1 MSDRHH
7 DARPSFENLED
18 RILMSVAPIDDQVAV
33 VASVEAQPAAQEA
46 VAASEVVFIDSAVHG
61 AQALLANIPAN
72 AEVITLN
79 AASSGVDQISAV
91 LSGRSNISA
100 IHIISHGTDG
110 ALKLGNS
117 TLDASNVATT
127 SAWKAALSQDADIL
141 VYGCDV
147 GAGSEGAA
155 FVAALAAT
163 TGADVAASDD
173 NTSAA
178 DSDLEVTV
186 GAIQTAYL
194 SFSGFVGDLAGGTT
208 IFVNDIDATNP
219 GSGLESDSQ
228 NTIGGYAFELQ
239 DFPGLTVNDSLEIVS
254 TVGTGNLRV
263 FGTDVNVGTII
274 PGYLFGDHEQF
285 INEGNFT
292 FLGSNDTSFT
302 YKIHVGG
309 VVTGLETTET
319 ATIDIVTAVVAA
331 EDIVTT
337 LTVEHFG
344 LSLDASNG
352 RTRIWLDTT
361 NSRFGDVATQGTLTY
376 RGFAITQG
384 SVTVTQ
390 IAAGHLK
397 YTPGATPNYAYTSV
411 EYVLQQSNGNWDWTN
426 TEKLSISV
434 AQTNDAP
441 DSADNAVTIPEDTGY
456 AFNASD
462 FAFSDAIDG
471 ASLGGANSLLAVKI
485 TSLPAAG
492 TLTLGA
498 ANVTVDQMIAVADL
512 GNLVFTPAGNA
523 NGTPYTTFTF
533 KVQDDGG
540 TANGGVDLSASY
552 TFTINLTPVAD
563 LTATDDV
570 QSMLEDEIMNDDLS
584 GLVATTSGASVVN
597 GQLVFS
603 KASNPTNGSVVVNSN
618 GTFTYTPAANFFGA
632 DSFTYTV
639 TDAAAS
645 ETLTKTVTITVNP
658 VNDAPSFTKGSDIA
672 LNEDDA
678 AQTVVGFATAI
689 SVGPANEA
697 GQTLS
702 FSVTNDT
709 NSLFAVQP
717 AIAANGTLTFTPA
730 ANMFGTAIVSVYA
743 MDNGGTADDGDDT
756 SATQTFTITINPVN
770 DAPSFSVS
778 NVSIFEHS
786 GAYTGVVAT
795 GFSPG
800 PANESAQ
807 TALGYTVVSN
817 SNPALFTVAPSI
829 AADGTLTF
837 TPSDVLG
844 VATITVTVQDSGGTA
859 NGGVDTSTTRTFTIT
874 VNGIN
879 DEPDFTLAGN
889 VVVNEDSGAYS
900 ASGISSFV
908 AGPADEAG
916 QTATYTVTNNNNSL
930 FAVQPSIAADGS
942 LSFTPT
948 ANASGTA
955 IVSVYVMDNGGT
967 LNGGDDTSSIKTFT
981 ITVNPVND
989 VPSFTVGANQSVA
1002 EDAGAQTVNGFAT
1015 ALSKGPADEASQTL
1029 DFIVTNN
1036 NNPLFSV
1043 QPSIDANGNLTYTAA
1058 PDANGVATVSVRI
1071 HDDGG
1076 TANGGVDTSAIQTF
1090 TITITAVTD
1099 IAADTISTSEDVAVD
1114 SNLLTNDNFEGDEVI
1129 TAVTQGTNGTV
1140 TIVDGAAG
1148 TVRYT
1153 PNADWNG
1160 TDSYTYTVT
1169 SGGVTETATV
1179 NVTVTPVVDIATDT
1193 ATTTEETAVTTNV
1206 LANDTF
1212 EATPVVTAVTQG
1224 TNGTVTIL
1232 DANLGTVRYTP
1243 NADFNGTDS
1252 YSYTVT
1258 SGGVTE
1264 TAIVNVT
1271 VTAVVDITDDSA
1283 STNEDTAVTTNV
1295 LTNDNFE
1302 GTESITAVT
1311 QGTHGTVTILDA
1323 NLGTVSYTP
1332 NADFN
1337 GTDSYTYTVTS
1348 GGVTETAIVN
1358 VTVAAVVDIAADTIS
1373 TNEDTA
1379 VTSNLLTNDNFEGAE
1394 VITAVT
1400 QGTNGTVTIIDG
1412 NLGTV
1417 RYTPNADFNGTD
1429 SYTYTV
1435 TSPTGITE
1443 TATVTVTVNAVAD
1456 IVADS
1461 ATTAEDTAVTT
1472 NVLANDN
1479 FEGTPVI
1486 TAVTQGSNGSVA
1498 IVSGQ
1503 VVYTPNADFNGTDSY
1518 TYTVTSGGVTETAT
1532 VNVTVTAVVDIANDT
1547 ASTAEDTAVTTD
1559 VLANDNFEG
1568 TPVITS
1574 VTQGANGAVAIVS
1587 GQVRYTPNADFN
1599 GTDSYTY
1606 TVTSGGV
1613 TETATVNVTITAVAD
1628 IANDTATT
1636 AEDTAVTTDV
1646 LANDSFEGTP
1656 VITSVTQG
1664 TNGVVAIVSGQVRYT
1679 PNADFNGTDSYTYTV
1694 TSGGLTETATVNVT
1708 VTAVADIVADSI
1720 SVNEDGSVTSNL
1732 LTNDTF
1738 EATPTITAVTQGANG
1753 TVAIVNGA
1761 LGTVSYTPSGNF
1773 NGTDS
1778 YTYTVTSAGLTETVT
1793 VTVTINSVND
1803 APAGTD
1809 KTIVID
1815 QDASY
1820 TFSASDFAL
1829 SDVNDSPANTLAG
1842 VTITTLP
1849 VVGTLTLSAAPVIIG
1864 QVVAVANLGNLVYT
1878 PVASAT
1884 GNPYTTFTFQV
1895 QDNGGTSN
1903 SGVDL
1908 DQSANT
1914 LTVIVLPALTITG
1927 PNTIAT
1933 DGENPDVVAEI
1944 NDQAYVV
1951 TVAGDNSG
1959 NALSFSVST
1968 NGGGTWTAV
1977 TALESLTSNGP
1988 GASTYTLDLNALA
2001 ATPALDSSNFKVRVT
2016 ETFVGGGARS
2026 KDLAVKVDNAA
2037 NAPAINTLTAAN
2049 TLNAWN
2055 YSFGGTAAEAGA
2067 VVSFSLGDGVHT
2079 ALTGTATAN
2088 GSGVWTVSGINILS
2102 LNDGTLTLTVF
2113 QTDIYGNVSPTA
2125 TATVTKNTDT
2135 VMFAGPLGNVTASNA
2150 TAYRVS
2156 GYAKVGA
2163 SVVINVG
2170 GVPNTVTA
2178 DAETGAFSAV
2188 VNMSAIANSPSFS
2201 LSAQQTKS
2209 GTTYAPT
2216 TTTIVKNSAVIT
2228 APTVATT
2235 TGGAASAFPLSGT
2248 GTAGSTI
2255 TVVITSGS
2263 DTVVLGGI
2271 VVDGSG
2277 NWSTTVNLS
2286 TVASGGITV
2295 RLYQRLSNGNQ
2306 SATVT
2311 SATSTIAAVTDD
2323 VHLDIEEM
2331 LDGKSLELWVKAGKM
2346 AVEDLSWTDFMDRP
2360 SLSESLTLEV
2370 DAFQA

>member
-186 GAIQTAYL
+186 GAIQTAYI
-194 SFSGFVGDLAGGTT
+194 SFSGFVGDLAGFDTV
-208 IFVNDIDATNP
+208 IKVIDTDANATA
-219 GSGLESDSQ
+219 GSTSESDAN
-228 NTIGGYAFELQ
+228 NTLNGYAFTLAN
-239 DFPGLTVNDSLEIVS
+239 FPGLTMDDTLEIVAVPGAGTLLS
-254 TVGTGNLRV
+254 FGVTVTN
-263 FGTDVNVGTII
+263 GTIV
-274 PGYLFGDHEQF
+274 PGVFFED
-285 INEGNFT
+285 GNFT
-292 FLGSNDTSFT
+292 FIGNTDTTFT

-309 VVTGLETTET
+309 VVTGLE
-319 ATIDIVTAVVAA
+319 ATKSASIDVVTALTAA
-331 EDIVTT
+331 EDRTGF
-337 LTVEHFG
+337 TVDDTIFTAFKPEDFG
-344 LSLDASNG
+344 LTLNGSNG
-352 RTRIWLDTT
+352 RTRVFLATNGTGWLGTT
-361 NSRFGDVATQGTLTY
+361 TQGTVYY
-376 RGFAITQG
+376 RGYAISSG
-384 SVTVTQ
+384 SVTVAQ
-390 IAAGHLK
+390 IAAGHLTYVPTYNPISK
-397 YTPGATPNYAYTSV
+397 APTYATDAL
-411 EYVLQQSNGNWDWTN
+411 EYVVQSSNGNWDWIN
-426 TEKLSISV
+426 SEVLSITV
-434 AQTNDAP
+434 LQTNDAP
-441 DSADNAVTIPEDTGY
+441 VSANVTQTIAEDTTYDFSAGDFPFDDSQDDTAIDSAD
-456 AFNASD
+456 
-462 FAFSDAIDG
+462 
-471 ASLGGANSLLAVKI
+471 LLLAVKI
-485 TSLPAAG
+485 TTLPAAG
-492 TLTLGA
+492 SLTLNGNAVIAGQSIA
-498 ANVTVDQMIAVADL
+498 AGDL
-512 GNLVFTPAGNA
+512 TNLSFTPAANA
-523 NGTPYTTFTF
+523 FGSPYTSFTF
-533 KVQDDGG
+533 QVQDDGG
-540 TANGGVDLSASY
+540 TGHGGVDLSASY
-552 TFTINLTPVAD
+552 TFTINVTPVVD
-563 LTATDDV
+563 LTATDALGN
-570 QSMLEDEIMNDDLS
+570 MLEDDVMNDDLS
-584 GLVATTSGASVVN
+584 LLASTTSGGN
-597 GQLVFS
+597 LVFT

-618 GTFTYTPAANFFGA
+618 GTFTYTPAADFFGT

-639 TDAAAS
+639 TDAAAG
-645 ETLTKTVTITVNP
+645 EALTQTIDITVDP
-658 VNDAPSFTKGSDIA
+658 VNDAPSFTKGSDVTV
-672 LNEDDA
+672 NEDDA

-702 FSVTNDT
+702 FTVTNDT

-743 MDNGGTADDGDDT
+743 MDNGGTADGGVDT
-756 SATQTFTITINPVN
+756 SAIQTFTITINPVN

-967 LNGGDDTSSIKTFT
+967 LNGGDDTSVTKTFT

-1160 TDSYTYTVT
+1160 TDSYTFTVT

-1212 EATPVVTAVTQG
+1212 EGTPVVTAVTQG

-1271 VTAVVDITDDSA
+1271 VTV
-1283 STNEDTAVTTNV
+1283 
-1295 LTNDNFE
+1295 
-1302 GTESITAVT
+1302 
-1311 QGTHGTVTILDA
+1311 
-1323 NLGTVSYTP
+1323 
-1332 NADFN
+1332 
-1337 GTDSYTYTVTS
+1337 
-1348 GGVTETAIVN
+1348 
-1358 VTVAAVVDIAADTIS
+1358 VVDIAADTIS
-1373 TNEDTA
+1373 TNEDTD

-1412 NLGTV
+1412 AAGTV

-1574 VTQGANGAVAIVS
+1574 VTQGANGAVAIFS

-1613 TETATVNVTITAVAD
+1613 TETATVNVTISAVAD

-1636 AEDTAVTTDV
+1636 AEDTAVTTNV
-1646 LANDSFEGTP
+1646 LANDSFEGTA
-1656 VITSVTQG
+1656 VITGVTQG
-1664 TNGVVAIVSGQVRYT
+1664 ANGVVAIVSGQVRYT

-1694 TSGGLTETATVNVT
+1694 TSGGVTETATVNVT

-1849 VVGTLTLSAAPVIIG
+1849 VVGTLTLSSVPVVIG
-1864 QVVAVANLGNLVYT
+1864 QLVAVANLGNLVYT

-1903 SGVDL
+1903 GGVDL

-1914 LTVIVLPALTITG
+1914 LTVIVLPALTLTG
-1927 PNTIAT
+1927 PNSIVEPGTN
-1933 DGENPDVVAEI
+1933 ENPDVVAEI

-1959 NALSFSVST
+1959 NDLSFSVST
-1968 NGGGTWTAV
+1968 NGGSTWTAV

-1988 GASTYTLDLNALA
+1988 GASTYTLNLDALA
-2001 ATPALDSSNFKVRVT
+2001 ATAALDSSNFKVRVT

-2037 NAPAINTLTAAN
+2037 NAPAITA
-2049 TLNAWN
+2049 L
-2055 YSFGGTAAEAGA
+2055 GTVVNDNGAASA
-2067 VVSFSLGDGVHT
+2067 V
-2079 ALTGTATAN
+2079 ALTGAAVEANAMVYYRVENASSVVVIAASATTAN
-2088 GSGVWTVSGINILS
+2088 GSGAWSATLNLATLASGTYS
-2102 LNDGTLTLTVF
+2102 VKAY
-2113 QTDIYGNVSPTA
+2113 QVDIYGNISAET
-2125 TATVTKNTDT
+2125 TSS
-2135 VMFAGPLGNVTASNA
+2135 FS
-2150 TAYRVS
+2150 RVS
-2156 GYAKVGA
+2156 DVALNNPGNITPGNKFGYAVTGWAIAGA
-2163 SVVINVG
+2163 SLRVEVG
-2170 GVPNTVTA
+2170 GLSTVVTA
-2178 DAETGAFSAV
+2178 DAQTGAFYAKLDVS
-2188 VNMSAIANSPSFS
+2188 SKFPGAN
-2201 LSAQQTKS
+2201 ANVIVQQTFNS
-2209 GTTYAPT
+2209 LTDAPESVSVAYVT
-2216 TTTIVKNSAVIT
+2216 LSLG
-2228 APTVATT
+2228 APTVVTATGT
-2235 TGGAASAFPLSGT
+2235 KASATLSATIPT
-2248 GTAGSTI
+2248 GTSTAEKI
-2255 TVVITSGS
+2255 TFVITSGAG
-2263 DTVVLGGI
+2263 DFVVKTYNVTAGTPFTVSAVDLSSLTGTTFSVFAYTSSTDGG
-2271 VVDGSG
+2271 
-2277 NWSTTVNLS
+2277 LQQS
-2286 TVASGGITV
+2286 TVTTGSESITTEV
-2295 RLYQRLSNGNQ
+2295 VKPFDL
-2306 SATVT
+2306 
-2311 SATSTIAAVTDD
+2311 
-2323 VHLDIEEM
+2323 EEM
-2331 LDGKSLELWVKAGKM
+2331 LDGKSLELWVKAGIP
-2346 AVEDLSWTDFMDRP
+2346 AAEDLSWTDFMDRP